1 MITYEEYVAKHKDS
15 PDLTEAIKGNIE
27 NLLLPKVNRLLIYMK
42 DWGVALHV
50 NPSTKSFISGVDFGG
65 FRPQYCPIGAPKSN
79 HKKGLAVDIYDPYN
93 QLDLWCMNNHAI
105 LEELGLWLEHPSS
118 TKGWCHVQAVP
129 PRSNNRVFLP

>member
-1 MITYEEYVAKHKDS
+1 MITYDEYVAKHKDS
-15 PDLTEAIKGNIE
+15 PDLTEEIKENIE
-27 NLLLPKVNRLLIYMK
+27 KLLLPKVNKLLIYMK
-42 DWGVALHV
+42 DWGVSLHV

-79 HKKGLAVDIYDPYN
+79 HKRGLAIDVYDPYN

-105 LEELGLWLEHPSS
+105 LEELGLWLEHPSA
-118 TKGWCHVQAVP
+118 TNRWCHVQAVP